1 MKTKVKHTP
10 GPWRICYDGRI
21 DGLNGDE
28 ICSGLG
34 FESYKEFQD
43 DKEAQ
48 ANARLIAAAPD
59 LLEALKM
66 LQKATIS
73 LMGEAVDRK
82 AADWGLVNDAM
93 VDATK
98 AIARAEVKEIK

>member
-43 DKEAQ
+43 DKGVQ
-48 ANARLIAAAPD
+48 SNALLIAAAPD
-59 LLEALKM
+59 LLEAAKLASTSPLSYEKWM
-66 LQKATIS
+66 PQI
-73 LMGEAVDRK
+73 V
-82 AADWGLVNDAM
+82 AAI
-93 VDATK
+93 TK
-98 AIARAEVKEIK
+98 AEGKEIK